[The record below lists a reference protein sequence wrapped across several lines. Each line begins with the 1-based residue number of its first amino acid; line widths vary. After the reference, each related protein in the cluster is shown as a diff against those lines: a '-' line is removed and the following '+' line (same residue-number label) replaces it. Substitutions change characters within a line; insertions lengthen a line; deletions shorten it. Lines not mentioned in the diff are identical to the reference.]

1 MSTSTHIPPHDAAPV
16 PSRSV
21 DTVIIGAGQ
30 AGLATAYHLTRRDR
44 RCLVL
49 DSNRRVGDN
58 WRHQYDS
65 LRLFTANR
73 YHGLPGMPF
82 PGKAWDFPMKD
93 EIADFLELYA
103 DTFSLPVQLATRVT
117 HVGSH
122 RDGFAV
128 ETSRGAVR
136 CRNVVVA
143 NGPFGR
149 TPFVPE
155 FAAVLDESILQ
166 LHSSAYRRP
175 GQLRDGPALVVGASH
190 SGCDIALEVAATHPT
205 TLAGRDRGEIPVPW
219 DSPMLRVVMPVME
232 FAFRHVLT
240 RNTPMGRRQRP
251 RVIAHGAPNLR
262 VKRAHL
268 EQAGVVR
275 TQARVTGVRD
285 GIPLLEDGSTVEAS
299 NVIWATGYQHDYS
312 WLDLPVLDESGWPR
326 EFRGV
331 ARDVPG
337 LFFCGLAYQYSFASM
352 TLPGV
357 GRDAAYVARK
367 ILERGEVTPVAST
380 TTAAA

>member
-1 MSTSTHIPPHDAAPV
+1 MSTTSPPPV
-16 PSRSV
+16 V

-30 AGLATAYHLTRRDR
+30 AGLATAYHLTRHGRG
-44 RCLVL
+44 CLVL
-49 DSNRRVGDN
+49 DSSRRVGDN

-73 YHGLPGMPF
+73 YNGLPGMPF
-82 PGKAWDFPMKD
+82 PGRGWDFATKD
-93 EIADFLELYA
+93 ETADYLEAYA
-103 DTFSLPVQLATRVT
+103 AGFRLPVELATGVT
-117 HVGSH
+117 HLGA
-122 RDGFAV
+122 REDGFTV
-128 ETSRGAVR
+128 DTTRGTIR
-136 CRNVVVA
+136 CRDVVVA
-143 NGPFGR
+143 SGPFGR
-149 TPFVPE
+149 TPSVPAL
-155 FAAVLDESILQ
+155 AADLDESILQ

-175 GQLRDGPALVVGASH
+175 GQLRDGPTLVVGASH
-190 SGCDIALEVAATHPT
+190 SGHDIALEVSDTHPT
-205 TLAGRDRGEIPVPW
+205 TLAGRDRGEIPVSW
-219 DSPMLRVVMPVME
+219 DSPMLHVVMPVLQ
-232 FAFRHVLT
+232 FAFRHVFT

-251 RVIAHGAPNLR
+251 QVLAHGAPNLR

-268 EQAGVVR
+268 AQAGVVR
-275 TQARVTGVRD
+275 TEARVTGARD
-285 GIPLLEDGSTVEAS
+285 GLPLLEDGSTVEAS
-299 NVIWATGYQHDYS
+299 NVVWATGYQHDYS

-337 LFFCGLAYQYSFASM
+337 LFFCGLAYQHSFASM

-367 ILERGEVTPVAST
+367 ILERGEVTPVAAI

>member
-1 MSTSTHIPPHDAAPV
+1 
-16 PSRSV
+16 
-21 DTVIIGAGQ
+21 
-30 AGLATAYHLTRRDR
+30 
-44 RCLVL
+44 
-49 DSNRRVGDN
+49 
-58 WRHQYDS
+58 
-65 LRLFTANR
+65 
-73 YHGLPGMPF
+73 
-82 PGKAWDFPMKD
+82 
-93 EIADFLELYA
+93 
-103 DTFSLPVQLATRVT
+103 
-117 HVGSH
+117 
-122 RDGFAV
+122 
-128 ETSRGAVR
+128 
-136 CRNVVVA
+136 
-143 NGPFGR
+143 
-149 TPFVPE
+149 
-155 FAAVLDESILQ
+155 
-166 LHSSAYRRP
+166 
-175 GQLRDGPALVVGASH
+175 
-190 SGCDIALEVAATHPT
+190 
-205 TLAGRDRGEIPVPW
+205 
-219 DSPMLRVVMPVME
+219 
-232 FAFRHVLT
+232 
-240 RNTPMGRRQRP
+240 MGRRQRP